1 MSEKISRRDVLQ
13 YSSTT
18 ITGLALLSGET
29 VALENDPNGN
39 STGSNHEIP
48 NDLAIH
54 NNSTSKTTIKV
65 TAFPKYSDGPV
76 LTGSYTLPGLNAPGL
91 AKAIDARSKSRL
103 DISGE
108 GIYTFQFQ
116 LPDGSVTSTDVTVT
130 EDGIYAPQMMT
141 VHVTPTGDITAGTLI
156 E

>member
-13 YSSTT
+13 YSCTT
-18 ITGLALLSGET
+18 ITGLALLSDET
-29 VALENDPNGN
+29 VALQ
-39 STGSNHEIP
+39 SNPKRKPTESDHEIAG
-48 NDLAIH
+48 DLAIH
-54 NNSTSKTTIKV
+54 NNSTGMTTIKV

-76 LTGSYTLPGLNAPGL
+76 LTGSYTLPGLNAL
-91 AKAIDARSKSRL
+91 DLEKAVDARSKHRL

-116 LPDGSVTSTDVTVT
+116 LPDGSTESTDVTVT

-141 VHVTPTGDITAGTLI
+141 VHVTPSGDITAGTMI
-156 E
+156 A